1 MSGCEVKRW
10 ASGVVKMAE
19 GTGFEPAMPLPT
31 YLFSR
36 QAHST
41 ALPPLRRDARVS
53 LRNRTVN
60 KSNSNTCVSET
71 VKRYKF
77 LSDLI
82 WLQRPRRKI
91 LVLGSV
97 NLAGRSQVFAGC
109 GGSRLP
115 DSVASG
121 FR

>member
-1 MSGCEVKRW
+1 
-10 ASGVVKMAE
+10 MAE

-41 ALPPLRRDARVS
+41 ALPPLRRGARVS
-53 LRNRTVN
+53 QRNRTVN
-60 KSNSNTCVSET
+60 KSNSNPGVSET

-82 WLQRPRRKI
+82 WLHGPTKQI
-91 LVLGSV
+91 LVL
-97 NLAGRSQVFAGC
+97 
-109 GGSRLP
+109 
-115 DSVASG
+115 
-121 FR
+121 